1 MNSNKNIVG
10 ITGGIGSGKSLVAEF
25 FINKGIPVI
34 NADRIGHEILY
45 DEKIKDQIVAHFG
58 ESVLDNHEINR
69 KELGKIVFKDP
80 EQLKVLNA
88 LVHPALIKE
97 ILRRVEHSTDPM
109 IVIDA
114 ALLFQWNMNEICTY
128 VILVT
133 APEKVKISRLVKH
146 THITAKEA
154 KERIRAQ
161 QEFPIALADF
171 IIKNDGTIKELNER
185 LTVIWEKLQQAQ
197 K

>member
-1 MNSNKNIVG
+1 M
-10 ITGGIGSGKSLVAEF
+10 
-25 FINKGIPVI
+25 I
-34 NADRIGHEILY
+34 NADRIGHNILY
-45 DEKIKDQIVAHFG
+45 DEKIKDQIVAYFG
-58 ESVLDNHEINR
+58 KSVLDNHEINR

-97 ILRRVEHSTDPM
+97 ILRRVEQSTDPM

-114 ALLFQWNMNEICTY
+114 ALLFQWSMNEICTY

-154 KERIRAQ
+154 KVRIRAQ

-171 IIKNDGTIKELNER
+171 IIENDGTIKALNER
-185 LTVIWEKLQQAQ
+185 ITIIWEKLQQAQ